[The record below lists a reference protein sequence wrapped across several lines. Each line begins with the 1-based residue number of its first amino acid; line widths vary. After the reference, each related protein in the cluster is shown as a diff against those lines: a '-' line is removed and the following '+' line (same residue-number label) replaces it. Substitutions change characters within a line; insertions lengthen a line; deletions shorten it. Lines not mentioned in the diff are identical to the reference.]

1 MSSYE
6 TLIDLLVS
14 QPPRKLR
21 KLEASTVQEIER
33 LGGELKTIRE
43 AMARQGRERETVA
56 PRPKRKP
63 TNSNGLSRGDVLAH
77 VIRMNKPTFRPAD
90 VRDYLLTQGIDRR
103 VEAVRNSLV
112 RLVDDGHLERAAD
125 GKSFALP
132 PMNGN
137 GNGAKVETDSPG
149 RESVLDS
156 QAH

>member
-14 QPPRKLR
+14 QPPRKLK

-56 PRPKRKP
+56 ARPKRKP

-77 VIRMNKPTFRPAD
+77 VIRMNRPTFRPAD

-125 GKSFALP
+125 GKRFAVP

-137 GNGAKVETDSPG
+137 GNGAKVEAEEPVAGNLSLEG
-149 RESVLDS
+149 
-156 QAH
+156 